1 MLTDFPLGKL
11 PATPGSAPP
20 IPATTAAA
28 ATTTAAVTAT
38 TAAAAAT
45 AKGTLLA
52 GTSDIDGQL
61 APLEIPSVES
71 VNRLLGIFIRCHL
84 NETESAG
91 FGRETIQQDID
102 GNHAGGCGEII
113 LEIILGGVVA

>member
-20 IPATTAAA
+20 IPAATATAAA
-28 ATTTAAVTAT
+28 TAAVTAT
-38 TAAAAAT
+38 TAAAAT

-91 FGRETIQQDID
+91 LGRETIQQDID

-113 LEIILGGVVA
+113 LEIIFGGVVA